1 MNSGQVVFNYKECY
15 FAKISCPLGACGCAV
30 CLNYCF
36 CVGSVITSSTALMY
50 STGNNGFKTFK
61 NSFYDFFF
69 WLLCCSSFK
78 FLEICG
84 NVFALL
90 LIQKHNLKRSE
101 EGPVSQ
107 KAYLFFPLRH

>member
-1 MNSGQVVFNYKECY
+1 MNSGQVVFNYKKCY
-15 FAKISCPLGACGCAV
+15 FAKISYPLGACGCAV

-69 WLLCCSSFK
+69 GSYVAVLLNFWK
-78 FLEICG
+78 FVEMCLH
-84 NVFALL
+84 F
-90 LIQKHNLKRSE
+90 S
-101 EGPVSQ
+101 
-107 KAYLFFPLRH
+107 